1 MKVTYVSINE
11 FPSRTADSIHT
22 MKMCQAFAQEGHDVE
37 LVAPRRGVGP
47 FKATDDLWDY
57 YGLNTE
63 FPITYLPW
71 PRDWGKV
78 LFRGLAALY
87 SRRRSDS
94 LVYSRCLPTA
104 VLASQMNK
112 QTIWEHHQMIGT
124 RAQNQYFRW
133 LARSQKFLGMVVVS
147 EALRRAYLEQF
158 ESLMNAN
165 DIMAIHDGVDLE
177 RFDSLPNRKDARIK
191 LGLTPDQFIAGYI
204 GHLYPGRGVEQIF
217 ELAKQLPDIRFL
229 FVGGSNQD
237 IENRTRHA
245 VDQELANVHF
255 AGFIANSDLPA
266 YYAACDVLL
275 MPYQREVAVSGG
287 GNTASYMSPMKMFEY
302 MATGRMIIASDM
314 PVLREVLNESN
325 AALCAPEDI
334 HGWRT
339 ALERAQT
346 DSAWRKSLS
355 ATALV
360 DVKNFTWKRRVR
372 DILANM
378 TVGSTLQ

>member
-22 MKMCQAFAQEGHDVE
+22 MKMCQAFVQEGHDVE

-47 FKATDDLWDY
+47 FKVTDDLWDY
-57 YGLNTE
+57 YGLTTE

-71 PRDWGKV
+71 PGDWGKV

-104 VLASQMNK
+104 ALASKMNK
-112 QTIWEHHQMIGT
+112 PTIWEHHQMIGT

-158 ESLMNAN
+158 EPLLNAP

-177 RFDSLPNRKDARIK
+177 RFDRMPSRQDARIK
-191 LGLTPDQFIAGYI
+191 LGLNPDQFLAGYI

-217 ELAKQLPDIRFL
+217 ELAKQLPDIRFM
-229 FVGGSNQD
+229 FVGGAHQD
-237 IENRTRHA
+237 IENRTRQA
-245 VDQELANVHF
+245 ADQELANVHF
-255 AGFIANSDLPA
+255 AGFVANSKLPA

-314 PVLREVLNESN
+314 PVLREVLDETN
-325 AALCAPEDI
+325 AVLCAPEDI
-334 HGWRT
+334 PAWRE
-339 ALERAQT
+339 ALQRAQ
-346 DSAWRKSLS
+346 
-355 ATALV
+355 V
-360 DVKNFTWKRRVR
+360 DVTWSDRLAEAAINHVKTYTWKLRVR
-372 DILANM
+372 NILEKM
-378 TVGSTLQ
+378 T